1 MPKPS
6 HLATLSVGKET
17 TAGTAVPPTQWIPW
31 KSLSPKDDVDLIED
45 TGQRGAP
52 VSAFGLIQG
61 QKGAELDIAGDVF
74 ADSIGFLLQSVLPD
88 MTTTGASAPYSTTF
102 STLCTGD
109 TQPHSLTFTIDDPL
123 GTWQYPGVKLSELGF
138 KWTADG
144 LFNYS
149 AKGMGWKYV
158 TGTKPTASFTSVKPV
173 ANWAT
178 LTKINGTQVFVIDG
192 ELTIKR
198 AVSAIRGANGSQD
211 PYSVFSGDIDVSGKL
226 TLVMENTTE
235 RTNFQ
240 NSTVQPVEFS
250 FTNGAGATQTG
261 LTLHCSTAAWDSGTP
276 SYGKDYIE
284 LPVSFKTY
292 GNTTDIGASGGYSPI
307 KATLI
312 NAIAG
317 GTY

>member
-6 HLATLSVGKET
+6 HLATFSVGKET
-17 TAGTAVPPTQWIPW
+17 TAGTAVAPTQWIPW
-31 KSLSPKDDVDLIED
+31 KSLTPKDDVTLIDD

-52 VSAFGLIQG
+52 VASFGLVQG
-61 QKGAELDIAGDVF
+61 QKGSELDFGGNVH
-74 ADSIGFLLQSVLPD
+74 ADSIGFILQSLLPD

-138 KWTADG
+138 KWNADG
-144 LFNYS
+144 LFDYT

-158 TGTKPTASFTSVKPV
+158 TTTKPTASFSAVKPI
-173 ANWAT
+173 ANWTT
-178 LTKINGTQVFVIDG
+178 LTKVNGTQVFVIDG

-198 AVSAIRGANGSQD
+198 NVEAIRGANGSQD
-211 PYSVFSGDIDVSGKL
+211 PYAMWSGDIDVSGKL

-240 NSTVQPVEFS
+240 NSTIQPVEFS

-261 LTLHCSTAAWDSGTP
+261 LVLHCSTAAWDSGTP

-284 LPVSFKTY
+284 LPVTFKTY
-292 GNTTDIGASGGYSPI
+292 GNTTDIGASGGYSPM
-307 KATLI
+307 KATLT
-312 NAIAG
+312 NAVAG